1 MDQADGE
8 VRAAASVE
16 VPEDVVIEAAR
27 EVAEDSRA
35 GALQALTA
43 GALQALTAG
52 AHIRAYS
59 CRRVNTGHQ
68 IVNSIFYNFFLFPQK
83 KEKVIKTH
91 KKIQN

>member
-35 GALQALTA
+35 GV
-43 GALQALTAG
+43 LQALTAG

-59 CRRVNTGHQ
+59 CRRVNAGHQ